1 MSGLAGRRPG
11 LASSASSPDIFCRPM
26 EPSPA
31 PLVYINGWHG
41 TGKKTVAE
49 CLTLLLG
56 RDKSLLIDVR
66 GVGRDSPSG
75 SSRAETSRS
84 PQYSKHGHYH
94 DRNHNPLLT
103 PEHPRY
109 FSFDLDCGP
118 DLTPSTSSRSAFISP
133 ASTTTTNDPSASAPT
148 AENLAL
154 LLTHPRNRARL
165 AVLPACA
172 PDTPAGRATLRTFE
186 AAAARAGRLFA
197 PVALTCAPG
206 EHARRV
212 GFTGPA
218 MGVGMGVGW
227 AKGQGLAAPMN
238 AGLTVDVTRVA
249 AFEAA
254 LQIVEYVKG
263 LEAEREAEL
272 CSAGGSPASTP
283 GNSPESARAWTSLRL
298 GGQQ

>member
-66 GVGRDSPSG
+66 G
-75 SSRAETSRS
+75 
-84 PQYSKHGHYH
+84 HGHYH

-206 EHARRV
+206 EHARRES
-212 GFTGPA
+212 GEQETASFPSLPGMQTGPA